1 MLSQYACTQ
10 ERVSRSHLFMFFVCI
25 SYPLVSVRW
34 NPADKSPQNALLTSF
49 GQAPPFLDGRQFMQ
63 TRCPQE
69 RVVKLASAQD
79 GTPMAIPPG
88 QWAHI
93 LLYKESPKPTWYDRV
108 WDVDHVCGIRTDMT
122 PPILSEQPCEVWSVP
137 KRSWSPP
144 PECAIVSVAP
154 HKKRKLFCCFW
165 MSPHAD
171 RIRTRPWKKM
181 KETCTAAIVLIPS
194 VHSFESDWPFDDPLT
209 SSGHLRGWNWPMSG
223 RVSKVATGSTIE
235 DEDLEPGALAQT
247 D

>member
-1 MLSQYACTQ
+1 M
-10 ERVSRSHLFMFFVCI
+10 
-25 SYPLVSVRW
+25 RW

-88 QWAHI
+88 QRAHI

-122 PPILSEQPCEVWSVP
+122 PPILSEQPCEVGVSQNDLGAHHPSVP
-137 KRSWSPP
+137 LSQWRLIKKESYFVASGCHPTLTESEKD
-144 PECAIVSVAP
+144 PE
-154 HKKRKLFCCFW
+154 R
-165 MSPHAD
+165 
-171 RIRTRPWKKM
+171 RWKKPVLQPLFSYHLFIPL
-181 KETCTAAIVLIPS
+181 KAIG
-194 VHSFESDWPFDDPLT
+194 PLMI
-209 SSGHLRGWNWPMSG
+209 R
-223 RVSKVATGSTIE
+223 
-235 DEDLEPGALAQT
+235 
-247 D
+247 